1 MYFKKHLYILFLIL
15 ALNLSFFST
24 NKLNANTFFIDD
36 IEITEKLENNF
47 NKEILINKGF
57 KKAYI
62 ELISKLVQSKDLS
75 KIKDIKLNEIK
86 SMIETFSIKEEKFIN
101 KTYNLNLGVSFN
113 KKEILNYLNRKNIF
127 PSQIKEEKFLFI
139 PILLDQSKNDIMVY
153 SDNPMYDYWKLD
165 NRREHLIEYVLPTED
180 LEDLNLIRKN
190 YLEIENYDFKKI
202 IEKYFIE
209 NSIIAVFFK
218 NGDEIKVL
226 SKIKV
231 KNKQVIKSN
240 SFNDIDLN
248 KTDNL
253 NTLIYN
259 LKLIYEDFW
268 KENNLIN
275 TSIKLPIMISL
286 DNKNFELSL
295 KFEETLN
302 MLDLVNSFTVRKF
315 DKDLIFYELIFNG
328 TPQNF
333 INLME
338 KHDFSLDTQNKIWNL
353 K

>member
-1 MYFKKHLYILFLIL
+1 MYFKKLLYILFLIL

-240 SFNDIDLN
+240 SFNDIDSN

-338 KHDFSLDTQNKIWNL
+338 EHDFSLDTQNKIWNL